1 MKNILL
7 LLFYFVS
14 VMSMISKKDIDVYII
29 GTDYCPYC
37 AYFNNIDKCYLKIGK
52 HKGKAYCKC
61 FKQEE

>member
-1 MKNILL
+1 
-7 LLFYFVS
+7 
-14 VMSMISKKDIDVYII
+14 MSMISKKDIDVYMI

-52 HKGKAYCKC
+52 YKGKAYCKC